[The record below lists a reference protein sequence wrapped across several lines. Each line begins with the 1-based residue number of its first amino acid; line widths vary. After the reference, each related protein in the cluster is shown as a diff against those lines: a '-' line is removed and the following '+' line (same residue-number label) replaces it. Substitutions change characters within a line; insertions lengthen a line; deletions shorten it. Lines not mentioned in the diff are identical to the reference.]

1 MRQIK
6 KIQKTCYD
14 CVLSNAFFKYHINFD
29 KCKDSFLGVLVT
41 IINANTGNLTQ
52 CTTIPLCRFMR
63 SFDGVKKG
71 TYFNMSPPNVA
82 AENSKS

>member
-6 KIQKTCYD
+6 KSKKHAMIVYYLMHF
-14 CVLSNAFFKYHINFD
+14 LSTINFD

-71 TYFNMSPPNVA
+71 TYFNMSPPDVA